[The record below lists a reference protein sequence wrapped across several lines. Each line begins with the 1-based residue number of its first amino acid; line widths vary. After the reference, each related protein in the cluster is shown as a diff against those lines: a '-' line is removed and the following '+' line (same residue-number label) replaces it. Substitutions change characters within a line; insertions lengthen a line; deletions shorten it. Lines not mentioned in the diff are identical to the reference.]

1 MSADP
6 LSIVIV
12 AEGSSD
18 SALEW
23 PIRWLFKELGIKN
36 PLEIKTSFRSH
47 DSKSGLKGKLRTAC
61 QLFEPDLILVHR
73 DSDGTSYKKRFEE
86 IQRVSAQLDIVDL
99 VPVVTVRMMEA
110 WLLISEPAIRI
121 ASGNPQGR
129 VSLNLP
135 KTRQLEAIADPKSLL
150 FELLKTA
157 SELKGRRLKKFS
169 EFEARRITAEE
180 IEDFSPLLQLS
191 AFQAL
196 KKALKEKFSD
206 IL

>member
-1 MSADP
+1 MSADL

-12 AEGSSD
+12 AEGRSD

-36 PLEIKTSFRSH
+36 PLEIQTSFRSR
-47 DSKSGLKGKLRTAC
+47 DSKSGLEGKLRTAC

-86 IQRVSAQLDIVDL
+86 IQRVSEQLDIVDL

-180 IEDFSPLLQLS
+180 IEDFSPLL
-191 AFQAL
+191 
-196 KKALKEKFSD
+196 
-206 IL
+206 